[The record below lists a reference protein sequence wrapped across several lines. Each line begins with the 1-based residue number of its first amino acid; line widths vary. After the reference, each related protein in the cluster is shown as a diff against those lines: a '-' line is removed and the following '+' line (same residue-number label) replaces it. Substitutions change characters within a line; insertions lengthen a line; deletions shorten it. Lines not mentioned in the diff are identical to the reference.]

1 MYSSHNQVGKT
12 RVNKVRE
19 SLKSRKTHV
28 QYKKSNKTGLDKL
41 FLLQESLFKEGNDLD
56 DYVDYITDKI
66 NKNCYYYRDLNT
78 DKIDMLKKRY
88 SNLIEKENL
97 KYNKLGDEKA
107 LNRKRRKVFREK
119 KRNMVNNRKRE
130 LINEL
135 FKHMKSSNSIGVL
148 RSTELHSDD
157 PEKWNNTKK
166 TMFSGGR
173 YIETHDKKWVDVYN
187 VLVSPSQC
195 HLFNVHSTQ
204 EMNRHVFEN

>member
-19 SLKSRKTHV
+19 GLKSRKTHV
-28 QYKKSNKTGLDKL
+28 QYKKNNKTGLDKL
-41 FLLQESLFKEGNDLD
+41 FLLQESLFKEGLDLD
-56 DYVDYITDKI
+56 EYVDYITDKI

-97 KYNKLGDEKA
+97 KYNKIGDEKT
-107 LNRKRRKVFREK
+107 L
-119 KRNMVNNRKRE
+119 NRKRE

-187 VLVSPSQC
+187 ILVSQSQC
-195 HLFNVHSTQ
+195 HLFNLHSTH